1 MFFRL
6 IFDERA
12 ASLSRVPSH
21 SGQTVN
27 VTARST
33 KARTCGCNES
43 GSLASKELADLR
55 DQAGVGE
62 VDALDLDFGRLLVEQ
77 GVEFFFRELA

>member
-1 MFFRL
+1 MLIPL
-6 IFDERA
+6 IFEDRA

-33 KARTCGCNES
+33 KARTWGWSASTSLES
-43 GSLASKELADLR
+43 I
-55 DQAGVGE
+55 
-62 VDALDLDFGRLLVEQ
+62 DFSILGISPS
-77 GVEFFFRELA
+77 